1 MVLNAS
7 KVSTETL
14 VAERGDSTPEG
25 LIMLV
30 RAQTQTVRLKGL
42 IVPLFKL
49 GIFLLHTWTTSKISW
64 VRLNKRC
71 LYLFKVPDPF
81 WLEQD

>member
-7 KVSTETL
+7 KVSTETP
-14 VAERGDSTPEG
+14 VAKRGDTPEG

-30 RAQTQTVRLKGL
+30 RAQTQTVMLKGL
-42 IVPLFKL
+42 IVLLFKL
-49 GIFLLHTWTTSKISW
+49 GIFLLHTRTTSKISW